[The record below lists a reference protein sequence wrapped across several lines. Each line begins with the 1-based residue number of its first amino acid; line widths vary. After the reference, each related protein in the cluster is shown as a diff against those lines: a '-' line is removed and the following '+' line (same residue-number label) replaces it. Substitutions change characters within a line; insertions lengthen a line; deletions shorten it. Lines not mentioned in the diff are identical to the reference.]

1 MRPAK
6 RSRFM
11 IQPPNVP
18 GAEPNAP
25 NSPSPLLKPG
35 QAAGP
40 PPLPSHDGDN
50 DDTLSE
56 PPPAPRHLGG

>member
-1 MRPAK
+1 
-6 RSRFM
+6 M

-25 NSPSPLLKPG
+25 NSPEPLLKPG
-35 QAAGP
+35 QDAA

-50 DDTLSE
+50 DGALSE
-56 PPPAPRHLGG
+56 DAVPALPPRNEGS

>member
-1 MRPAK
+1 
-6 RSRFM
+6 M

-35 QAAGP
+35 QGAAP
-40 PPLPSHDGDN
+40 PPLPSHDGDH
-50 DDTLSE
+50 DDALSE
-56 PPPAPRHLGG
+56 TAVPVLGPRNEGS

>member
-1 MRPAK
+1 
-6 RSRFM
+6 M

-25 NSPSPLLKPG
+25 NSPSPLLRPG
-35 QAAGP
+35 QGAAP

-50 DDTLSE
+50 DDALSE
-56 PPPAPRHLGG
+56 SAIPPLSPRNDGS

>member
-1 MRPAK
+1 
-6 RSRFM
+6 M

-25 NSPSPLLKPG
+25 NSPQPLLKPG
-35 QAAGP
+35 QGQSP

-50 DDTLSE
+50 DDALSDSAIPVM
-56 PPPAPRHLGG
+56 PPRNDGS

>member
-1 MRPAK
+1 
-6 RSRFM
+6 M

-35 QAAGP
+35 QGAP

-50 DDTLSE
+50 DDALSE
-56 PPPAPRHLGG
+56 SAIPPLSPRNDGS

>member
-1 MRPAK
+1 
-6 RSRFM
+6 M

-35 QAAGP
+35 EDAASP
-40 PPLPSHDGDN
+40 PSHGGDDDASN
-50 DDTLSE
+50 DTAVPRLE
-56 PPPAPRHLGG
+56 PRDKGS